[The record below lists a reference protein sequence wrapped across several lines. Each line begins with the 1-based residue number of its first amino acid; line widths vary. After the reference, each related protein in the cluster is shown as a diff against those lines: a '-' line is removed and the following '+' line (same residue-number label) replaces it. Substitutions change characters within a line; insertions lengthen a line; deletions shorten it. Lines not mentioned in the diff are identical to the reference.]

1 MFESTLINSYLA
13 VRLGGIIQKKLSWGW
28 AMNNTIFSF
37 VFSPSL
43 GAKYELILIYRKR
56 SIVLTWKLIRALLS
70 SCDMS
75 YNWRDYY
82 FQSFFK
88 LQWCEFKVD
97 YFYIIIVSTSDACV
111 FGFKNSR
118 ISPAFENALH
128 REVKNL
134 KSCSFLVQLLFN
146 FWSKDQLKK
155 EGPDP
160 NKGSNQQ

>member
-1 MFESTLINSYLA
+1 MFESALINSYLA
-13 VRLGGIIQKKLSWGW
+13 ARLGGIKQNKLSWGW

-37 VFSPSL
+37 FFFPKPRSQVWN
-43 GAKYELILIYRKR
+43 LIYQKW
-56 SIVLTWKLIRALLS
+56 SIVLTWKLIRAQLS

-97 YFYIIIVSTSDACV
+97 DFYIIIVSTSDACV

-118 ISPAFENALH
+118 ISSPAFENALH

-134 KSCSFLVQLLFN
+134 KSCSFVAQLLFN
-146 FWSKDQLKK
+146 FWSTDQLKK
-155 EGPDP
+155 RRT
-160 NKGSNQQ
+160 GS